1 MTCWRKSAFEVEVR
15 GRSVQ
20 YFMKEPYHV
29 APVQMSDEEIKVNVS
44 DGVGWGTG
52 GGGGAGWGGEGEEV
66 E

>member
-1 MTCWRKSAFEVEVR
+1 MTRWRKSAFEVEVR

-44 DGVGWGTG
+44 DGV
-52 GGGGAGWGGEGEEV
+52 E
-66 E
+66 